1 MQKIQELF
9 EALIAGKRVRYR
21 TWDTDYYVFLEDGI
35 LYREDKNIFSGYFT
49 IDPVFW
55 EEFIEGETN
64 KPKIKERFG
73 PQELPYDPE
82 SEAIKANNPYTNK
95 LIKKM

>member
-9 EALIAGKRVRYR
+9 EALLAGKQVRYK
-21 TWDTDYYVFLEDGI
+21 TWDTDFYVFLENGI
-35 LYREDKNIFSGYFT
+35 LYREDRNVFSGYFT
-49 IDPVFW
+49 IDPEFW

-82 SEAIKANNPYTNK
+82 SEAIKANNSYTK
-95 LIKKM
+95 